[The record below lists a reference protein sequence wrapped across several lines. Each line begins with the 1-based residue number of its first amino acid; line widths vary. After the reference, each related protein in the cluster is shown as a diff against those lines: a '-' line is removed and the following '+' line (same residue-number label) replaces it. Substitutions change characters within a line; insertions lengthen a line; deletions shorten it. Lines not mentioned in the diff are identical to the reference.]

1 MQFDKR
7 DRDGEIFQN
16 DLTSNEGV
24 HPPAREQAAHHLR
37 PDPGINSQEADEK
50 NPEFAEELKRS
61 GHASGH

>member
-7 DRDGEIFQN
+7 DRDGEIFEN
-16 DLTSNEGV
+16 DLTNDEGV

-37 PDPGINSQEADEK
+37 PDPGINSQEDDEK